1 MTDKWII
8 NSAKTVGRLHL
19 RENLPCQ
26 DSVASLQKNGVSVI
40 ALSDGC
46 SSSPFSHYGSDTTV
60 KALCN
65 LFANN
70 FDELYNSDD
79 NIVRKKV
86 VSAIVEQLKL
96 LIKTNAEMISAFK
109 HTNPVHYEKFKS
121 YWPGFSQIEKIYP
134 LTLFDATVQFVAIKD
149 DKIIAGRLGDGLIA
163 DIQNGT
169 LRILSSEDKVG
180 VESNAT
186 WYPSTVLIA
195 SENPNVNAWNNFEIF
210 KDTSSEY
217 GMFLIMCDGVAEV
230 EDLLGYEKEE
240 REKFLYPYE
249 VCRLLKNSDKLLQIL
264 EEQYKPMDGIYDD
277 LSVIIMQKPVV
288 KIEKMIL
295 RQYDERGRTISNN
308 KVHVVGDLDTIETTV
323 VEEKTPVMI
332 SIADEEDHFTLNLL
346 DAESNKKVEKY
357 LKDAEYRAFFAEQ
370 VSKILQH
377 LDKSG
382 TVKLETMY
390 DALQPY
396 IDQDD
401 WKLLLKQASKLKLLV
416 VDKKKGIIL
425 RKEN

>member
-8 NSAKTVGRLHL
+8 NSAKTVGRSHI
-19 RENLPCQ
+19 RENIPCQ

-46 SSSPFSHYGSDTTV
+46 GSSPLSHYGSDITV
-60 KALCN
+60 KALCD

-70 FDELYNSDD
+70 FDLLYNGDD
-79 NIVRKKV
+79 NAVRKAV
-86 VSAIVEQLKL
+86 VSTIVEQLKSF
-96 LIKTNAEMISAFK
+96 IKTNTEMISEFK
-109 HTNPVHYEKFKS
+109 RNNPGHYEKFKNN
-121 YWPGFSQIEKIYP
+121 WPGFSQIEKIYP

-149 DKIIAGRLGDGLIA
+149 DKIIAGRLGDGIIA
-163 DIQNGT
+163 DIHNGA

-195 SENPNVNAWNNFEIF
+195 SENPDINPWNKFEIF
-210 KDTSSEY
+210 KGNKATEY
-217 GMFLIMCDGVAEV
+217 GMFLIVSDGVADV
-230 EDLLGYEKEE
+230 ILGEDEEE
-240 REKFLYPYE
+240 REKFLYPDE
-249 VCRLLKNSDKLLQIL
+249 INNLLQNSGNLFSIL
-264 EEQYKPMDGIYDD
+264 EEQYKPIKGIYDD

-295 RQYDERGRTISNN
+295 RQYDEKGRTISNN
-308 KVHVVGDLDTIETTV
+308 KVHVVGDFDTVETPV
-323 VEEKTPVMI
+323 VEEKTTVMI
-332 SIADEEDHFTLNLL
+332 SIADAEDQFTLNLL

-357 LKDAEYRAFFAEQ
+357 LKDDEYRAFFVEQ
-370 VSKILQH
+370 VSKILQY
-377 LDKSG
+377 LDKSS

>member
-8 NSAKTVGRLHL
+8 NSAKTVGRSHI
-19 RENLPCQ
+19 RENIPCQ
-26 DSVASLQKNGVSVI
+26 DSVASLQKNSVSVI

-46 SSSPFSHYGSDTTV
+46 GSSPLSHYGSDITV
-60 KALCN
+60 KALCD

-70 FDELYNSDD
+70 FDLLYTGDD
-79 NIVRKKV
+79 NAVRKAV
-86 VSAIVEQLKL
+86 VSTIVEQLKSF
-96 LIKTNAEMISAFK
+96 IKTNTEMISEFK
-109 HTNPVHYEKFKS
+109 RNNPGHYEKFKNN
-121 YWPGFSQIEKIYP
+121 WPGFSQIEKIYP

-149 DKIIAGRLGDGLIA
+149 DKIIAGRLGDGIIA
-163 DIQNGT
+163 DIHNGA
-169 LRILSSEDKVG
+169 LRVLSSEDKVG

-195 SENPNVNAWNNFEIF
+195 SENPDINPWNKFEIF
-210 KDTSSEY
+210 KGNKATEY
-217 GMFLIMCDGVAEV
+217 GMFLIVSDGVADV
-230 EDLLGYEKEE
+230 ILGEDEEE
-240 REKFLYPYE
+240 REKFLYPDE
-249 VCRLLKNSDKLLQIL
+249 INNLLQNSGNLLSIL
-264 EEQYKPMDGIYDD
+264 EEQYKPIKGIYDD

-295 RQYDERGRTISNN
+295 RQYDEKGRTIANN
-308 KVHVVGDLDTIETTV
+308 KVHVVGDLYTVETTV
-323 VEEKTPVMI
+323 VEEKTPVTI
-332 SIADEEDHFTLNLL
+332 SIADAEEHFTLNLL

-357 LKDAEYRAFFAEQ
+357 LKDDEYRAFFVEQ

>member
-8 NSAKTVGRLHL
+8 NSAKTVGRSHI
-19 RENLPCQ
+19 RENIPCQ

-46 SSSPFSHYGSDTTV
+46 GSSPLSHYGSDITV
-60 KALCN
+60 KALCD

-70 FDELYNSDD
+70 FDLLYNGDD
-79 NIVRKKV
+79 NAVRKAV
-86 VSAIVEQLKL
+86 VSTIVEQLKSF
-96 LIKTNAEMISAFK
+96 IKTNTEMISEFK
-109 HTNPVHYEKFKS
+109 RNNPGHYEKFKNN
-121 YWPGFSQIEKIYP
+121 WPGFSQIEKIYP

-149 DKIIAGRLGDGLIA
+149 DKIIAGRLGDGIIA
-163 DIQNGT
+163 DIHNGA

-195 SENPNVNAWNNFEIF
+195 SENPDINPWNKFEIF
-210 KDTSSEY
+210 KGDKATEY
-217 GMFLIMCDGVAEV
+217 GMFLIVSDGVADV
-230 EDLLGYEKEE
+230 ILGEDEEE
-240 REKFLYPYE
+240 REKFLYPDE
-249 VCRLLKNSDKLLQIL
+249 INNLLQNSGNLFSVL
-264 EEQYKPMDGIYDD
+264 EEQYKPIKGIYDD

-295 RQYDERGRTISNN
+295 RQYDEKGRTISNN
-308 KVHVVGDLDTIETTV
+308 KVHLVGDLDTVETPV
-323 VEEKTPVMI
+323 VEEKTTVMI
-332 SIADEEDHFTLNLL
+332 SIADAEDQFTLNLL

-357 LKDAEYRAFFAEQ
+357 LKDDEYRAFFVEQ

-377 LDKSG
+377 LDRSS

>member
-8 NSAKTVGRLHL
+8 NSAKTVGRSHI
-19 RENLPCQ
+19 RENIPCQ

-46 SSSPFSHYGSDTTV
+46 GSSPLSHYGSDITV
-60 KALCN
+60 KALCD

-70 FDELYNSDD
+70 FDLLYNGDD
-79 NIVRKKV
+79 NAVRKAV
-86 VSAIVEQLKL
+86 VSTIVEQLKSF
-96 LIKTNAEMISAFK
+96 IKTNTEMISEFK
-109 HTNPVHYEKFKS
+109 RNNPGHYEKFKNN
-121 YWPGFSQIEKIYP
+121 WPGFSQIEKIYP

-149 DKIIAGRLGDGLIA
+149 DKIIAGRLGDGIIA
-163 DIQNGT
+163 DIHNGA

-195 SENPNVNAWNNFEIF
+195 SENPDINPWNKFEIF
-210 KDTSSEY
+210 KGDKATEY
-217 GMFLIMCDGVAEV
+217 GMFLIVSDGVADV
-230 EDLLGYEKEE
+230 ILGEDEEE
-240 REKFLYPYE
+240 REKFLYPDE
-249 VCRLLKNSDKLLQIL
+249 INNLLQNSGNLLSIL
-264 EEQYKPMDGIYDD
+264 EEQYKPIKGIYDD

-295 RQYDERGRTISNN
+295 RQYDEKGRTISNN
-308 KVHVVGDLDTIETTV
+308 KVHLVGDLDTVETPV
-323 VEEKTPVMI
+323 VEEKTTVMI
-332 SIADEEDHFTLNLL
+332 SIADAEDQFTLNLL

-357 LKDAEYRAFFAEQ
+357 LKDDEYRAFFVEQ

-377 LDKSG
+377 LDRSS

>member
-8 NSAKTVGRLHL
+8 NSAKTVGRSHI
-19 RENLPCQ
+19 RENIPCQ

-46 SSSPFSHYGSDTTV
+46 GSSPLSHYGSDITV
-60 KALCN
+60 KALCD

-70 FDELYNSDD
+70 FDLLYNGDD
-79 NIVRKKV
+79 NAVRKAV
-86 VSAIVEQLKL
+86 VSTIVEQLKSF
-96 LIKTNAEMISAFK
+96 IKTNTEMISEFK
-109 HTNPVHYEKFKS
+109 RNNPGHYEKFKNN
-121 YWPGFSQIEKIYP
+121 WPGFSQIEKIYP

-149 DKIIAGRLGDGLIA
+149 DKIIAGRLGDGIIA
-163 DIQNGT
+163 DIHNGA

-195 SENPNVNAWNNFEIF
+195 SENPDINPWNKFEIF
-210 KDTSSEY
+210 KGNKATEY
-217 GMFLIMCDGVAEV
+217 GMFLIVSDGVADV
-230 EDLLGYEKEE
+230 ILGEDEEEK
-240 REKFLYPYE
+240 EKFLYPDE
-249 VCRLLKNSDKLLQIL
+249 INNLLQNSGNLLSIL
-264 EEQYKPMDGIYDD
+264 EEQYKPIKGIYDD

-295 RQYDERGRTISNN
+295 RQYDEKGRTISNN
-308 KVHVVGDLDTIETTV
+308 KVHVVGDLDTVETPV
-323 VEEKTPVMI
+323 VEEKTPVTI
-332 SIADEEDHFTLNLL
+332 SIADAEDQFTLNLL
-346 DAESNKKVEKY
+346 NAESNKKVEKY
-357 LKDAEYRAFFAEQ
+357 LKDDEYRAFFVEQ
-370 VSKILQH
+370 VSKILQY
-377 LDKSG
+377 LDKSS

>member
-8 NSAKTVGRLHL
+8 NSAKTVGRSHI
-19 RENLPCQ
+19 RENIPCQ

-46 SSSPFSHYGSDTTV
+46 GSSPLSHYGSDITV
-60 KALCN
+60 KALCD

-70 FDELYNSDD
+70 FDLLYNGDD
-79 NIVRKKV
+79 NAVRKAV
-86 VSAIVEQLKL
+86 VSTIVEQLKSF
-96 LIKTNAEMISAFK
+96 IKTNTEMISEFK
-109 HTNPVHYEKFKS
+109 RNNPGHYEKFKNN
-121 YWPGFSQIEKIYP
+121 WPGFSQIEKIYP

-149 DKIIAGRLGDGLIA
+149 DKIIAGRLGDGIIA
-163 DIQNGT
+163 DIHNGA

-195 SENPNVNAWNNFEIF
+195 SENPDINPWNKFEIF
-210 KDTSSEY
+210 KGNKATEY
-217 GMFLIMCDGVAEV
+217 GMFLIVSDGVADV
-230 EDLLGYEKEE
+230 ILGEDEEE
-240 REKFLYPYE
+240 REKFLYPDE
-249 VCRLLKNSDKLLQIL
+249 INNLLQNSGNLLSIL
-264 EEQYKPMDGIYDD
+264 EEQYKPIKGIYDD

-295 RQYDERGRTISNN
+295 RQYDEKGRTISNN
-308 KVHVVGDLDTIETTV
+308 KVHVVGDLDTVETPV
-323 VEEKTPVMI
+323 VEEKTPVTI
-332 SIADEEDHFTLNLL
+332 SIADAEDQFTLNLL
-346 DAESNKKVEKY
+346 NAESNKKVEKY
-357 LKDAEYRAFFAEQ
+357 LKDDEYRAFFVEQ
-370 VSKILQH
+370 VSKILQY
-377 LDKSG
+377 LDKSS